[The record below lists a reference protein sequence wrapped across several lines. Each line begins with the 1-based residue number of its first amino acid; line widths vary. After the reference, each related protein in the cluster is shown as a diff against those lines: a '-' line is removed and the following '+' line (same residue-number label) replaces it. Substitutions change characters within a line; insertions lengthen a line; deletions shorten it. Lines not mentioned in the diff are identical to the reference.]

1 MSLLVPHRL
10 LRKEDSKEVLIVTR
24 TDDCTESPTVPI
36 PRRDRMTRM
45 MQQHTCTLILGL
57 TALGFTLAG
66 SHAGAVSPSDS
77 SSATHFSDQHWDRKL
92 PSASRFTI
100 LSAFGDAAVRDNET
114 GLVWEK
120 TLETAEMSW
129 TEARAA
135 CADRDVGGR
144 KGWRLPS
151 ISELASLVDPSIRS
165 GPALPL
171 DHPFTNVLTDV
182 YWSATSVTDNPKNAW
197 LVFFDTAK
205 ATFAVKTITFHFWCV
220 RGGMTADQY

>member
-1 MSLLVPHRL
+1 
-10 LRKEDSKEVLIVTR
+10 
-24 TDDCTESPTVPI
+24 
-36 PRRDRMTRM
+36 MTRM
-45 MQQHTCTLILGL
+45 IPQLPTCTLILGL
-57 TALGFTLAG
+57 TALVGFTLVG

-120 TLETAEMSW
+120 TLETAEVSW
-129 TEARAA
+129 TDARAA